1 MQIQIDK
8 RDSNII
14 YTGSQFGVY
23 YRIDNN
29 SQKRYFI
36 KPKHDLGEKKLRF
49 NWQTPILLSPSQSR
63 HPLYIGSNKLHI
75 SLNKGDDWSFNSK
88 DLTKGLKKGN
98 VPYGTLTAID
108 ESIFKFGKISSW
120 F

>member
-23 YRIDNN
+23 YRLDNN

-63 HPLYIGSNKLHI
+63 HPLF
-75 SLNKGDDWSFNSK
+75 WQ
-88 DLTKGLKKGN
+88 
-98 VPYGTLTAID
+98 
-108 ESIFKFGKISSW
+108 
-120 F
+120 